1 MLISID
7 LPLRKEELLFIA
19 QEDRSTLLIGLH
31 GSVVSH
37 DNFHVMLF
45 VCYP

>member
-19 QEDRSTLLIGLH
+19 QDRSTLLIGLH